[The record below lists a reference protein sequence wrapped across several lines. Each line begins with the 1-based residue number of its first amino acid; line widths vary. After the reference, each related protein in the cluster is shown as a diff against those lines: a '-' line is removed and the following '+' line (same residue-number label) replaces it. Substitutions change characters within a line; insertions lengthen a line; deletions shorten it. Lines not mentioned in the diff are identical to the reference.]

1 MIPIRTV
8 VAGCVAGLLTGVN
21 LLAAPL
27 AESETALRLRAGEQ
41 PKIGQAPLK
50 LVVGVNDIYCKDS
63 SCKCIEHIATRQY
76 AEFCRALKERYN
88 IDLQFVYMIEPYD
101 LDKAF
106 VAGKYDAVLA
116 KPWLLFH
123 RPEGRSTQMVRIAD
137 LQDFEHNTSLWG
149 VVIVPQNSPI
159 KKMADISGRRVAY
172 GQTDAYEK
180 HQGALAL
187 FARERIKVPAD
198 KLVER
203 ASCLECLDLLLKGQA
218 DVAVISNYALTAD
231 CAVDVTTPDAWRVI
245 GQTEKIPLTS
255 FMIDLKRVSRDDAWR
270 LQRALVELSAKSL
283 PKSMYGGG
291 FVEPV
296 SWKIP
301 RATP

>member
-1 MIPIRTV
+1 MNRIKAAILYW
-8 VAGCVAGLLTGVN
+8 VAGLLAGGTM
-21 LLAAPL
+21 LAASL
-27 AESETALRLRAGEQ
+27 TEKETALRLQGGEQ
-41 PKIGQAPLK
+41 PKIGKAPLK

-76 AEFCRALKERYN
+76 AEFLRALKERYN
-88 IDLQFVYMIEPYD
+88 IELQFVYMIEPYD

-106 VAGKYDAVLA
+106 VAGKYDAVLT
-116 KPWLLFH
+116 KPWLVFH
-123 RPEGRSTQMVRIAD
+123 RPEGRSTQMVRVAD
-137 LQDFEHNTSLWG
+137 LQDFERNTSLWG
-149 VVIVPQNSPI
+149 VVIVPKNSPI

-187 FARERIKVPAD
+187 FQREGLKIAAD
-198 KLVER
+198 KWIER
-203 ASCLECLDLLLKGQA
+203 ASCLECLDLLMKGEA

-231 CAVDVTTPDAWRVI
+231 CAVDVTTPEAWRVI

-255 FMIDLKRVSRDDAWR
+255 FMVDLKRVTRDDAWR
-270 LQRALVELSAKSL
+270 LQRALIELSTQSL
-283 PKSMYGGG
+283 PKSMCGGG
-291 FVEPV
+291 FVEAV